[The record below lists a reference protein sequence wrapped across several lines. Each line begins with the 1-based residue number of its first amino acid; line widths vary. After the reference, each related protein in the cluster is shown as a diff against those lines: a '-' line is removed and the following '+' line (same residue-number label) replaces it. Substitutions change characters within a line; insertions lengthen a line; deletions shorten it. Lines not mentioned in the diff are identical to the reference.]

1 MNTIT
6 LDFYD
11 IKYVERLHAYLK
23 ETFCLPDYYGCNM
36 DALWDCL
43 HGGFEDETTIVLK
56 NMSAFPENR
65 RFELCSLV
73 RVFEDL
79 KKVGDI
85 ADFIVVDESKQ
96 GLSVDEFFLK

>member
-43 HGGFEDETTIVLK
+43 ACCYDENTEIELK
-56 NMSAFPENR
+56 N
-65 RFELCSLV
+65 
-73 RVFEDL
+73 
-79 KKVGDI
+79 I
-85 ADFIVVDESKQ
+85 ADLPADMEPVVRIMLELFQDLHEEDGVIIKISEDTVSDDMTDY
-96 GLSVDEFFLK
+96 LI